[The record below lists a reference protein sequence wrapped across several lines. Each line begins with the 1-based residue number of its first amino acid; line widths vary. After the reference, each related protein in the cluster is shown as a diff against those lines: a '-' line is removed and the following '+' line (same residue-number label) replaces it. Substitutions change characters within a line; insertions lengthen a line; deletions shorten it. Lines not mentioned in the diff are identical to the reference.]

1 WRLRCRDRRLPRR
14 HRRGRH
20 RRGRYWR
27 GRHRRGRRRHGR
39 VRRWRRTGAAAMN
52 GATRIVRAVSDDLE
66 AAGLRARIIARD
78 LDSGTQVSLAPDG
91 LVPLASVAK
100 VPIALAVLT
109 RISDGVVA

>member
-1 WRLRCRDRRLPRR
+1 
-14 HRRGRH
+14 
-20 RRGRYWR
+20 
-27 GRHRRGRRRHGR
+27 
-39 VRRWRRTGAAAMN
+39 MN
-52 GATRIVRAVSDDLE
+52 GAARVIRAVSDELE

-109 RISDGVVA
+109 RISYAVFCLKKKTSHTPLCITDEHRAPENRSVPHPLRPLPAPNAIQSNTR

>member
-1 WRLRCRDRRLPRR
+1 
-14 HRRGRH
+14 
-20 RRGRYWR
+20 
-27 GRHRRGRRRHGR
+27 
-39 VRRWRRTGAAAMN
+39 MN

-109 RISDGVVA
+109 RISYAVFCSHKQNRIEPAQACSASPNGATGFRHPRSLSFAHLITLSV